1 MMGEIVILILI
12 LFKCLT
18 QYISRQSSINKVTL
32 PSLSDFRGT
41 SMALVP
47 LMTSKLAQC
56 HCDFI
61 HIISFVL
68 PSSKLPMNF
77 SKPYCPVTS

>member
-47 LMTSKLAQC
+47 LMTSKLAH